1 MSETSFAL
9 ADNRLPDSSHVNE
22 NPIAYDSFSY
32 RLRKYRIRKEYAERF
47 AVTLQQT
54 QDARDTESTE
64 TRIADLRM
72 LNEISPDIDEIVA
85 DIESII
91 TLPRLPQVS
100 QAQATFHALQEWEGY
115 VLKRGER
122 DFTARLLDLT
132 AGSTQEEEEVTI
144 PLAEISEDDLNR
156 LRHGSVFRWVIGY
169 ERSVSKT
176 KRHISQIVFR
186 DLPAMTKQDLSEG
199 EKWAKKIARSIVD

>member
-9 ADNRLPDSSHVNE
+9 ADNRLPDLSHYNE
-22 NPIAYDSFSY
+22 NSLAYDPFNY
-32 RLRKYRIRKEYAERF
+32 RSRKYRIRKAYAERF
-47 AVTLQQT
+47 AVTQQQS
-54 QDARDTESTE
+54 QDACDTESTE
-64 TRIADLRM
+64 TRIADLRT
-72 LNEISPDIDEIVA
+72 LNVISPDIDEIVA

-91 TLPRLPQVS
+91 SLPKLSQVS

-156 LRHGSVFRWVIGY
+156 LRQGSVFRWVIGY
-169 ERSVSKT
+169 ERSVSKA
-176 KRHISQIVFR
+176 KRRISQIVFR
-186 DLPAMTKQDLSEG
+186 DLPAMTMQDLSEG
-199 EKWAKKIARSIVD
+199 EKWAKKIGRSIAG